1 MERPTLP
8 GVSRQADELRTSAR
22 LRQLRLTL
30 EPVSARISVIIPAL
44 NEEQS
49 IAEVVRGLL
58 SPLVRECI
66 VVDNGSTDRTAVE
79 AAAGGARVIAEPR
92 RGYGQACA
100 TGVSA
105 ASPESD
111 VFVFLDGDGSDA
123 TSEIPAIA
131 GPVLDGRYDLV
142 IGSRI
147 RGRREPGSMLASQIF
162 AGQMAGLLIRLRYG
176 VRYTDMG
183 PFRAISR
190 QALQGLQMSELTYG
204 WNLEMQM
211 KAARDGLRILEIP
224 VNYRLR
230 QGGVSKVAGSITGSL
245 KAATRIIKVFIAIG
259 FGPAR

>member
-1 MERPTLP
+1 M
-8 GVSRQADELRTSAR
+8 
-22 LRQLRLTL
+22 
-30 EPVSARISVIIPAL
+30 SARISVIIPAL
-44 NEEQS
+44 NEEQT
-49 IAEVVRGLL
+49 IAEVVRGLR
-58 SPLVRECI
+58 SPLICECI

-79 AAAGGARVIAEPR
+79 AAAAGARVIAEPR
-92 RGYGQACA
+92 RGYGQACV
-100 TGVSA
+100 TGILA

-111 VFVFLDGDGSDA
+111 AFVFLDGDGSDA
-123 TSEIPAIA
+123 TAELSEIA
-131 GPVLDGRYDLV
+131 GPVIEGRYDFV

-147 RGRREPGSMLASQIF
+147 RGQREPGSLLASQIF

-190 QALQGLQMSELTYG
+190 QALEGLQMSEMSYG

-230 QGGVSKVAGSITGSL
+230 QGGVSKVAGSIRGSF
-245 KAATRIIKVFIAIG
+245 KAASRIMKVFLAIG
-259 FGPAR
+259 LGRAR